1 MLILVTGSTGFIGSQ
16 LCRAL
21 VAQGQ
26 HVRAF
31 HRPNSPQLLL
41 EGLDVEHVE
50 GDITQPETIERAMHG
65 VEVVF
70 HTAALLGRRP
80 GSMYAVTVA
89 GTRDVLNAALKA
101 GVRRFIHTS
110 SVAALGVPE
119 NGVRLSTK
127 LDESHAWNLG
137 SESWPYGYAKY
148 LAEVEVGK
156 AIFKGLDALIVN
168 PALVI
173 GPGDLN
179 KISGEVILRVAKG
192 HAPIAISGGLN
203 AVHIDDVVSGH
214 LKALE
219 RGKTGERYILGCEN
233 LTHMRFLQIIAEV
246 VGVRS
251 PRVVL
256 PTSLVHALVAP
267 ISIANKW
274 LPLPFDGE
282 ALSRVGYYFYYDTHK
297 ARQELGLSYTHSVQD
312 AVAESYAWYLEQGFL

>member
-1 MLILVTGSTGFIGSQ
+1 MLTLVTGSTGFIGSQ

-21 VAQGQ
+21 VSQGQ

-41 EGLDVEHVE
+41 EGMDVEHVE

-65 VEVVF
+65 VDVVF
-70 HTAALLGRRP
+70 HTAALLGRRS
-80 GSMYAVTVA
+80 GNMYAVTVA

-101 GVRRFIHTS
+101 GVRRFIYTS

-119 NGVRLSTK
+119 NGAAQSTK

-156 AIFKGLDALIVN
+156 ATLEGLDALIVN
-168 PALVI
+168 PSLVI

-179 KISGEVILRVAKG
+179 KISGDVILRVSKG
-192 HAPIAISGGLN
+192 QVPIAISGGLN
-203 AVHIDDVVSGH
+203 AVHIDDVVHGH

-219 RGKTGERYILGCEN
+219 CGRTGERYILGCEN

-246 VGVRS
+246 AAVQP

-256 PTSLVHALVAP
+256 PTSLVRALATP
-267 ISIANKW
+267 ISMANKW
-274 LPLPFDGE
+274 LSLPFDGE
-282 ALSRVGYYFYYDTHK
+282 ALSRVGYHFYYDTQK
-297 ARQELGLSYTHSVQD
+297 AARELGVNCTHSVPN